1 MRSRS
6 SLRSIGTLGVLAGLV
21 VGACSPAAST
31 APSATT
37 APAPSATAATPS
49 QSAAA
54 EKVAITVVSLK
65 PGSEQTAFDA
75 FDAQVKQFED
85 ANPNIDVTSQE
96 YEWTGPTFAAQLAGG
111 TLPDVFT
118 IPFTDGKSLIEQ
130 GQLADISA
138 EVAQLPYASKFNPNV
153 LAAGQD
159 ASGKTFAIPTA
170 AYGIGLQYNRKLF
183 EAAGLDPNK
192 PPTSWDE
199 IRAAAKAIAQKTGQA
214 GFSQMTQSNTGGWM
228 LTTLTYAMGG
238 RMQTTA
244 DGKTTSTIANAGT
257 KEALETLKSF
267 RWGDE
272 SMGSNFLLDWGG
284 INAEFAAGKI
294 GMYMGGS
301 DVYTSLKQQNSI
313 DPDSY
318 GLAALPLTGNAGAGL
333 LGGGT
338 LVAVNPKASDAE
350 RAAAVKWIDFYY
362 MQKLLDQDAAVTDA
376 KTLSEAGQPVGTPSL
391 PIFDKATLDQS
402 LTWIKD
408 YINVPLDQMQS
419 FQNGIFQQ
427 PLVPEPSAHTQEMY
441 AILDTVV
448 QSVLTDQKADI
459 DALLADADKQVQA
472 LIDAD

>member
-37 APAPSATAATPS
+37 AAAPSATAAAPS
-49 QSAAA
+49 ASAAA
-54 EKVAITVVSLK
+54 ENVAITVVSLK

-419 FQNGIFQQ
+419 FQNGIFTSR
-427 PLVPEPSAHTQEMY
+427 PPPCANSSNTGSISMMP
-441 AILDTVV
+441 D
-448 QSVLTDQKADI
+448 
-459 DALLADADKQVQA
+459 
-472 LIDAD
+472 